1 MRIMNDLDR
10 TILNGFRVYLEKNNI
25 DIHDHVALRQAGA
38 TYGHELMNT
47 ILEFIEWSIED
58 DCSNNLEH
66 DAQ

>member
-1 MRIMNDLDR
+1 MNDLDR

-38 TYGHELMNT
+38 TYGHTIMNT
-47 ILEFIEWSIED
+47 VLEFIEWSIED
-58 DCSNNLEH
+58 DCSNNPEH